1 MKTTRDTSLSFGPFR
16 LDSEGEVLWKG
27 AERLVLK
34 PKSFAVLRYLA
45 ERPQQLIKKQ
55 DLLDALWPETAVGDA
70 VLKNCIAQIRQVL
83 GDQAEQ
89 PTFIE
94 TVHGRGY
101 RFVGTASTPLNHA
114 PRPSQAKLIGRDR
127 ELAQL
132 TAWWQ
137 HTLQGQRQLVFVTGE
152 PGIGKTSLVN
162 AFVATVSGGHDVRV
176 GQGQCIE
183 QYGAGEP
190 YLPFLEIL
198 SRLCRQP
205 GGEALVTLLHQYAP
219 TWIVQ
224 LPGLLD
230 PAAFQAVLPKA
241 VGATPVRMM
250 RELVN
255 VLEMLTSEQPLLLCL
270 EDLHW
275 LDPSS
280 VELLNYLARRSGL
293 AHLFVVGT
301 YRPVDLVQQAHP
313 LKAIKQD
320 LQVHGLCQELPLDP
334 LTEWDIEEYLI
345 SRLGDADQTVQSFT
359 AIARHVHEHTEGN
372 PLFMVNVIDYLISQK
387 LLIHTDQT
395 WQLLNT
401 SSPSPIPA
409 GLRQFLELRMERLE
423 PVDRDVLQTASV
435 AGREFS
441 TPLVAAALERDQEEI
456 DQRCQDL
463 AQHQHFIEETGT
475 TTWPD
480 GTIATHYLFGHALY
494 QNTLYEGILQT
505 RRSALHRHMAER
517 KVQAYGDRCREIAPE
532 LALHFERGQAPD
544 QASLYHQQAGE
555 EAFKRSAPQEAVVHL
570 KQALELLE
578 TLPTQHE
585 HVQRELQIQ
594 SMLGVSLFFAKNF
607 GASEAGQAFGRSL
620 ELVHQSPATPQLFPT
635 LLGLLR
641 YYGATGQAK
650 MALDIAEQLIQ
661 LAGISNDPTLLALA
675 HETKGVSS
683 VFAGDFSTAQREIEH
698 ALSIDLPESADAFF
712 LQCGEDPRIIGPSFL
727 GFALWARGYADQ
739 ARKIL
744 LNGITTTQ
752 NHTFTTYHGMA
763 LFALG
768 VFHRMSGDSS
778 AALEVAEQIISFSDH
793 EGIRHTICEGQAIRG
808 WAQTMLEGTDEEIA
822 HLETTVSD
830 LVALGQRSHRSI
842 HMASLAEACL
852 RMKRYK
858 QGLATVTEG
867 LQFAE
872 ETGNRWFEAELHRL
886 RGELTLATG
895 QSGDTQSEQDAE
907 SCFHDAIT
915 VAQKQDAKMLEL
927 RALLSL
933 CRLWQRQGKVQQA
946 QTTLQSNYDWF
957 TEGFDTPLLQE
968 ANALLEQLGV

>member
-1 MKTTRDTSLSFGPFR
+1 M
-16 LDSEGEVLWKG
+16 
-27 AERLVLK
+27 
-34 PKSFAVLRYLA
+34 
-45 ERPQQLIKKQ
+45 
-55 DLLDALWPETAVGDA
+55 
-70 VLKNCIAQIRQVL
+70 
-83 GDQAEQ
+83 
-89 PTFIE
+89 
-94 TVHGRGY
+94 
-101 RFVGTASTPLNHA
+101 
-114 PRPSQAKLIGRDR
+114 
-127 ELAQL
+127 
-132 TAWWQ
+132 
-137 HTLQGQRQLVFVTGE
+137 
-152 PGIGKTSLVN
+152 
-162 AFVATVSGGHDVRV
+162 
-176 GQGQCIE
+176 
-183 QYGAGEP
+183 
-190 YLPFLEIL
+190 
-198 SRLCRQP
+198 
-205 GGEALVTLLHQYAP
+205 
-219 TWIVQ
+219 
-224 LPGLLD
+224 PGLLD

-250 RELVN
+250 RELVD

-280 VELLNYLARRSGL
+280 TELVNYLARRSGL

-387 LLIHTDQT
+387 LLLHTDQT

-423 PVDRDVLQTASV
+423 PLDREVLEAASV

-441 TPLVAAALERDQEEI
+441 TPLVAAALERDQGDI

-480 GTIATHYLFGHALY
+480 GTIATNYVFGHALY

-505 RRSALHRHMAER
+505 RRCTLHRKMAER
-517 KVQAYGDRCREIAPE
+517 KAQAYGDRSREIAPE

-578 TLPTQHE
+578 TLPAKHE

-594 SMLGVSLFFAKNF
+594 SFLGLSLFYTKSF
-607 GASEAGQAFGRSL
+607 GVSEAGQAFGRSL
-620 ELVHQSPATPQLFPT
+620 ELVHQSPATPQLFPI

-661 LAGISNDPTLLALA
+661 LAEISNDPTLLALA

-683 VFAGDFSTAQREIEH
+683 VFAGDFSTAQKEIEH
-698 ALSIDLPESADAFF
+698 VLSIDLPESADAFF
-712 LQCGEDPRIIGPSFL
+712 LQCGEDPRIIGKSFL
-727 GFALWARGYADQ
+727 GFALWARGYPDQ

-744 LNGITTTQ
+744 LDEITATQ
-752 NHTFTTYHGMA
+752 NHAFQIFYCMA
-763 LFALG
+763 LVALAL
-768 VFHRMSGDSS
+768 FHRMNGNASTAIG
-778 AALEVAEQIISFSDH
+778 VAEQLISFSDSTDIGH
-793 EGIRHTICEGQAIRG
+793 ASTEGRAINA
-808 WAQTMLEGTDEEIA
+808 WAQIMLEDTDEEIA
-822 HLETTVSD
+822 HLETAISD
-830 LVALGQRSHRSI
+830 LVALGHRSQRSI

-852 RMKRYK
+852 RRQRYE
-858 QGLATVTEG
+858 QGLTAVAEG

-946 QTTLQSNYDWF
+946 QTTLQSSYDWF
-957 TEGFDTPLLQE
+957 TEGFEFKDLQD
-968 ANALLEQLGV
+968 AKAFLNSLD